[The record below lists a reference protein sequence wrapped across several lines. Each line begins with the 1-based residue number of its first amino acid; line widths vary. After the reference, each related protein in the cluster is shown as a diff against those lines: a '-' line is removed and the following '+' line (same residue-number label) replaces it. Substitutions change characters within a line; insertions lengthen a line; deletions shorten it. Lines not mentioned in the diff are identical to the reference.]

1 MMRYIIKLAAILFV
15 AIPQLAE
22 ADLSNTIL
30 FTLNTIYLDRDFND
44 NGIRGQE
51 KTTDTD
57 IRLGK
62 VFKHY
67 YAGAIYSQSSND
79 SSDASRTSYGISTGY
94 FSDKDL
100 YIAAHYFF
108 SSKFARGGG
117 VIDEKGSG
125 FEIDLGGLFKF
136 TSSFYM
142 GLMMAYK
149 TFSYSERNTAGVTTG
164 TSVSHRELLPLFTV
178 GFAFQ

>member
-1 MMRYIIKLAAILFV
+1 MQIQSAR
-15 AIPQLAE
+15 

-30 FTLNTIYLDRDFND
+30 VTINTIYLDRDYSD
-44 NGIRGQE
+44 NGIKTQN

-57 IRLGK
+57 IRFGK
-62 VFKHY
+62 VFQKY
-67 YAGAIYSQSSND
+67 YAGIIYSQSSND
-79 SSDASRTSYGISTGY
+79 SSNANRTSYGLSTGY
-94 FSDKDL
+94 YSEKDL

-108 SSKFARGGG
+108 SSKFNRGGG
-117 VIDEKGSG
+117 TVDEKGSG
-125 FEIDLGGLFKF
+125 YEVDLGGLFKF

-149 TFSYSERNTAGVTTG
+149 TFSYSERTTG
-164 TSVSHRELLPLFTV
+164 GLTTGVSIFHKELMPLFTI